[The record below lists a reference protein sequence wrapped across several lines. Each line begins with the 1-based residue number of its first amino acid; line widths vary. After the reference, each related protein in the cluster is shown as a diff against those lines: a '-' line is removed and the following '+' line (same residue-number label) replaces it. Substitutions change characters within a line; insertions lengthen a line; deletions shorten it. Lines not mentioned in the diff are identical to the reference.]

1 MKTLKESLLDDIE
14 TSMQSGDEWVKET
27 KKETKEFLKEI
38 GAIKTF
44 NKLGIRL
51 KNSDTLRCR
60 RFIPYTLQQLGFDAN
75 AIKIIIGTLDET
87 GDLKLKIAI
96 YTVEDQTKMGTI
108 HVTPSW
114 VKTVYVEGLEL
125 YKPTDIVKYVLK
137 PASKSIDSFK
147 RLLNNMEKW
156 NEQLVGTQLLL
167 K

>member
-14 TSMQSGDEWVKET
+14 TTMNNGSDLVKDIQ
-27 KKETKEFLKEI
+27 KEQKEFLKEI
-38 GAIKTF
+38 GTIKTF

-51 KNSDTLRCR
+51 KSADTLRCH

-87 GDLKLKIAI
+87 GDLKLKISI
-96 YTVEDQTKMGTI
+96 YTAEDRTKMGTI
-108 HVTPSW
+108 HVKPSW
-114 VKTVYVEGLEL
+114 EKKVYIEGLML
-125 YKPTDIVKYVLK
+125 YTTSDVVKYILK

-156 NEQLVGTQLLL
+156 NEQLVGTKLLL
-167 K
+167 N